1 MTDQTKYI
9 AKIADY
15 KKALAQDPKSMVF
28 VPLADCYQRCG
39 MLDDALETALKG
51 TWELPDYTP
60 GFVAVGR
67 IYALRQAPEKAIE
80 FFRKAI
86 DLDPSSL
93 DAYKGLA
100 RIYREQGDIDAAV
113 KLLTNAVFL
122 FPGEPSLKL
131 MLESLTPA
139 VSTSSVTQIPPR
151 SAQDAGSKTITTAT
165 IAEIYI
171 KQGFYGKALDVYREL
186 YAKTKSLE
194 VAQKIAEIEMLAQA
208 EVVKVSAPAPI
219 TTPVPPPAVAP
230 VPVATSDNAVL
241 SSAQTVLDTFNGMLA
256 SIQLRR
262 NRV

>member
-1 MTDQTKYI
+1 
-9 AKIADY
+9 
-15 KKALAQDPKSMVF
+15 
-28 VPLADCYQRCG
+28 
-39 MLDDALETALKG
+39 
-51 TWELPDYTP
+51 
-60 GFVAVGR
+60 
-67 IYALRQAPEKAIE
+67 
-80 FFRKAI
+80 
-86 DLDPSSL
+86 
-93 DAYKGLA
+93 
-100 RIYREQGDIDAAV
+100 
-113 KLLTNAVFL
+113 
-122 FPGEPSLKL
+122 

-139 VSTSSVTQIPPR
+139 ASVTSVTKVDSR

-208 EVVKVSAPAPI
+208 EGVKVSAPAPI